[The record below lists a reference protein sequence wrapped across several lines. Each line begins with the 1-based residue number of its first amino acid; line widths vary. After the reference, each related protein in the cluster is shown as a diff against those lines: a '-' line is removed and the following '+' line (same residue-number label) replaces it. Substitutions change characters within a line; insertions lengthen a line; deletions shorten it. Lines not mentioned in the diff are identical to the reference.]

1 MKFYDM
7 VRLANASLWR
17 NKSRTILTV
26 LAIFIGA
33 FTIMMTTG
41 INTGVNNYIDKQVE
55 SVGAEGYLEI
65 MPKATADQMNSM
77 MGGSSEV
84 REYTE
89 GSSDAQSTTLTEAD
103 IDKIRQVK
111 GIKTAKAYKMASS
124 DYITR
129 GGKAK
134 KYKFSVTILP
144 TDSIRLDLAAGR
156 NVNMD
161 SDQPELVIPD
171 KYLSALGFKKAA
183 DAIGKEVKLGATAS
197 LTKQHQEVAAKIVGV
212 QNNSVVG
219 FGSGWVND
227 VTGNAIDN
235 IVMAGMP
242 DEYRNQSPA
251 VVAQLRPDYYQKTDD
266 VKDRLKDMGY
276 TAMTLDDSISM
287 MKTFF
292 NAITTVLTI
301 FGAIALV
308 AASIGIINTL
318 YMSVQER
325 TREIGLQKSMGLG
338 RGKIFGLFSMEAVAL
353 GFWGGILAVV
363 IAYVAQAVVNPLAV
377 KTFLSGLPGF
387 TLVMLDPIQ
396 LVLIVLVVLLIAF
409 LAGTLPARR
418 AASKDP
424 IEALRYE

>member
-26 LAIFIGA
+26 LAI
-33 FTIMMTTG
+33 G

-197 LTKQHQEVAAKIVGV
+197 LTKQ
-212 QNNSVVG
+212 NNSVVG

-363 IAYVAQAVVNPLAV
+363 IAYAAQAVVNPLAV